1 MHTLAHSVVVV
12 TGAATGIGRALALEA
27 ARRGAAIVAA
37 DISDASD
44 TVQTIRQSGGQAIA
58 VEVDV
63 ASFDSMAELA
73 RQAVDAYGRVNV
85 IVNNAA
91 VGEGSAP
98 LDIADPLAVKRIFDI
113 GILGVFNGIR
123 AFADVI
129 KAEAAQGH
137 FAAILN
143 VGSEHSLGVPPHVM
157 PISPYTASKYAVLGL
172 TDVARRDFQSYDVG
186 VSLLAPGWVR
196 TERIQAAIASS
207 PEFAAAIDP
216 FAQETVLVARLAWD
230 GLLAGKDTI
239 VTNPVSRAFALER
252 ARKMVAEFEQPLA
265 SELQDLAHHGAGGD
279 PGKCPFAHLAAA
291 R

>member
-1 MHTLAHSVVVV
+1 MHTLANSVVVI

-27 ARRGAAIVAA
+27 AKRGAVIVAA
-37 DISDASD
+37 DISDAGD
-44 TVQTIRQSGGQAIA
+44 TVETIRQTGGQAIA
-58 VEVDV
+58 VQVDV

-73 RQAVDAYGRVNV
+73 RHAIDAYGRVNV

-98 LDIADPLAVKRIFDI
+98 LDVADPLAVKRIFDI

-123 AFADVI
+123 AFADAI
-129 KAEAAQGH
+129 KSEAAQGH

-172 TDVARRDFQSYDVG
+172 TDVARRDFLPHGVG

-196 TERIQAAIASS
+196 TEKIQAAIAAS
-207 PEFAAAIDP
+207 PDLAAMIEP
-216 FAQETVLVARLAWD
+216 YAQETALVARLAWE
-230 GLLAGKDTI
+230 GLLAGQETI

-252 ARKMVAEFEQPLA
+252 ARKMVADFERPLA
-265 SELQDLAHHGAGGD
+265 TEVQDLAHHRVGGD
-279 PGKCPFAHLAAA
+279 PAKCPFPHLAAG